1 MTRMAL
7 LLVLTTAATAL
18 TPLSAAAQATHGRP
32 GQPAPPNTRS
42 CTLSRSCTPGA
53 SIDVI
58 PYVTTL
64 VRNAGRLRLDVV
76 PSQAEVYV
84 DGVYAGH
91 AEQFDGVSRHASM
104 APGAHRIEVRAE
116 GYEDFTFGTRI
127 NRSQATVHRVTLS
140 PMPGK

>member
-1 MTRMAL
+1 MTRIAL
-7 LLVLTTAATAL
+7 LVVATAAAAAL

-32 GQPAPPNTRS
+32 GQAAPPNTRS

-58 PYVTTL
+58 PYVTM
-64 VRNAGRLRLDVV
+64 VKNAGSLRLEGV

-91 AEQFDGVSRHASM
+91 AEQFDGVSRRAAL
-104 APGAHRIEVRAE
+104 APGNHRIDVRAE
-116 GYEDFTFGTRI
+116 GYEHLAFGTRI
-127 NRSQATVHRVTLS
+127 HKSQATFHRVTLS
-140 PMPGK
+140 PMPRK